1 MQVDDET
8 SCMLIN
14 DDLQVSR
21 SAILCNQ
28 CQFQSMCFHSELGDS
43 GVCACGTRQRQF
55 QTCSPQDAQ
64 TQNSLSLMLNNLC
77 IVSPASSQ
85 FYEIEFAQTSVI
97 ACMQLDP
104 TTASCAYVVDSN
116 MFIVRGHSRSARRLL
131 SSKDAT
137 YSSLDS
143 SCRDALVSDN
153 LPFTRAVC
161 QANFENSLTTLQ
173 LLGLERQLP
182 TCAFCSLT
190 DIIDATR
197 RNPISVMRMLV
208 NANMLL
214 TVLRRHGP
222 TERVSQLLITL
233 HTGLSNVVQRMSDKE
248 AASLVSV
255 HTVQGTTIV
264 QVDDT
269 VLPAPIARALEA
281 WISEM
286 IAQNVSS
293 ACNETT
299 CTTNSSFNNFKVSN
313 KHTPNR
319 RLLFFQELVMAVE
332 RRVRDGWNEADRL
345 HEAFAQSITQILTY
359 RNMGQEQTLA
369 EQQWGRESSSTEDN
383 CQELTELLKIAIRVT
398 KGIRLGWLTL
408 THERNSLQRQPAKT
422 LRDAW
427 PQLVEPDAENA
438 LPGFSTEHTDDMLV
452 QLASDTVNATLDALD
467 IRPTVFYNFLFSIA
481 SAANTSF
488 SCPYEAV
495 QTCSGWQVRLWQGLV
510 IVIFYFCVASLLT
523 NAVGL
528 SFISALLVPFFSL
541 ALWQLCY
548 GYTWTCLPMIP
559 VCAFQDLTESINV
572 LLPLTLEL
580 PDDLKKTDT
589 VCLELCSDSN
599 RLCLPRYPSA
609 KCTKSCRDSPFAY
622 TSASSVAAWV
632 IAEIGQG
639 ATNYALNQSK
649 LVPFLDY
656 GHFNQELL
664 SHTVTLKRGSEEF
677 LRAHRLCAGLSSYM
691 LFPYLLL
698 VLLVLGLI
706 STMLTL
712 LASQIYPVLVLVFS
726 LFTAA
731 SAGSKNTFY
740 KTETLE
746 QNKHEIYPEEE
757 NIVDTETRSQHVV
770 NIP

>member
-116 MFIVRGHSRSARRLL
+116 MFIVRGHSRSGRRLL
-131 SSKDAT
+131 SSTDAT

-143 SCRDALVSDN
+143 SCRDALVSEN

-182 TCAFCSLT
+182 PCAFCSL
-190 DIIDATR
+190 
-197 RNPISVMRMLV
+197 
-208 NANMLL
+208 
-214 TVLRRHGP
+214 
-222 TERVSQLLITL
+222 
-233 HTGLSNVVQRMSDKE
+233 
-248 AASLVSV
+248 
-255 HTVQGTTIV
+255 
-264 QVDDT
+264 
-269 VLPAPIARALEA
+269 
-281 WISEM
+281 
-286 IAQNVSS
+286 
-293 ACNETT
+293 
-299 CTTNSSFNNFKVSN
+299 
-313 KHTPNR
+313 
-319 RLLFFQELVMAVE
+319 
-332 RRVRDGWNEADRL
+332 
-345 HEAFAQSITQILTY
+345 
-359 RNMGQEQTLA
+359 
-369 EQQWGRESSSTEDN
+369 
-383 CQELTELLKIAIRVT
+383 
-398 KGIRLGWLTL
+398 
-408 THERNSLQRQPAKT
+408 
-422 LRDAW
+422 
-427 PQLVEPDAENA
+427 
-438 LPGFSTEHTDDMLV
+438 
-452 QLASDTVNATLDALD
+452 
-467 IRPTVFYNFLFSIA
+467 
-481 SAANTSF
+481 
-488 SCPYEAV
+488 
-495 QTCSGWQVRLWQGLV
+495 
-510 IVIFYFCVASLLT
+510 
-523 NAVGL
+523 
-528 SFISALLVPFFSL
+528 
-541 ALWQLCY
+541 
-548 GYTWTCLPMIP
+548 
-559 VCAFQDLTESINV
+559 
-572 LLPLTLEL
+572 
-580 PDDLKKTDT
+580 T

-649 LVPFLDY
+649 LVPLLDY
-656 GHFNQELL
+656 QHFNQELL

-698 VLLVLGLI
+698 VLLAVGLI

-740 KTETLE
+740 KTETFE
-746 QNKHEIYPEEE
+746 QNKHENYPEEE
-757 NIVDTETRSQHVV
+757 NIVETETRSQHVV